1 MRKFKSSLIASII
14 IGNFIL
20 GGSCAFAVTSYSLE
34 AKGKNENAALGKL
47 KTSAIREELAKQLSR
62 EDLKKNA
69 RIINNEIFKNFDEY
83 VKVVGEPE
91 YVKDGNL
98 VIAKG
103 NLEVDN
109 EKIAKV
115 LSLPS
120 IVKDNPAEVKKET
133 AESQVSAKDSKVAES
148 AENKTDAVSESK
160 QDNNENS
167 AGGSAAVS
175 GKYEALR
182 QAGGTATPEQNENLR
197 KLLSVSSSK
206 IEDIKKLLDE
216 GADPNFTVE
225 AAYGRNKV
233 KYSVPYLY
241 KYLEW
246 NSAKPEVIK
255 LLIDYGAYYNWES
268 DDGMLSMASLFL
280 RKNKE
285 IRDYWLSLKPDLK
298 RLQLLNMWS
307 SNDSDR
313 RLYLLSDWMSMY
325 DKKDEEY
332 HLGIFNRLMDLG
344 LDPNEFNMIQN
355 SYISYLAYQKGG
367 AEYLKAVMNHGGDP
381 GLYKIF
387 ELSVL
392 YSLMRDNDP
401 ELLSLYISHGGK
413 IENQDCRSA
422 LDYYLTVKYQQQYR
436 NNSNGDRATEE
447 DKRKAAYSL
456 DFIKLLVGAGAS
468 YNYES
473 ESGKSSIAETIVKL
487 PVEIVEYWLSLNPD
501 IKSLKSYDSIKSK
514 MLNDWFYNKA
524 VKQPKHLELTEKL
537 IDLGCDPNG
546 ISLVRVVYEKGGI
559 DYVRLFVEKG
569 ADLNEK
575 RRDTPIVFDAFET
588 KDRELIKLFIDSKV
602 DINTANKYG
611 ESMLYAAVDEDKYDI
626 EMIKYLI
633 DLGADVN
640 FVRKSKGI
648 TVLMNA
654 VKDYSTVKEDVV
666 ELLLSRG
673 ANPNAVDGRNRTA
686 LIFAISEPKEPSL
699 RVIEKLLK
707 AGADVNL
714 KDQDGATSLSYA
726 IGRNNIELIKLL
738 QANGGDMALALSVTT
753 KIKEGKG
760 SDAKYV
766 EKSLKDILN
775 ETDKPEIQAM
785 KDYLKDYL

>member
-1 MRKFKSSLIASII
+1 
-14 IGNFIL
+14 
-20 GGSCAFAVTSYSLE
+20 
-34 AKGKNENAALGKL
+34 
-47 KTSAIREELAKQLSR
+47 
-62 EDLKKNA
+62 
-69 RIINNEIFKNFDEY
+69 
-83 VKVVGEPE
+83 
-91 YVKDGNL
+91 
-98 VIAKG
+98 
-103 NLEVDN
+103 
-109 EKIAKV
+109 
-115 LSLPS
+115 
-120 IVKDNPAEVKKET
+120 
-133 AESQVSAKDSKVAES
+133 
-148 AENKTDAVSESK
+148 
-160 QDNNENS
+160 
-167 AGGSAAVS
+167 
-175 GKYEALR
+175 
-182 QAGGTATPEQNENLR
+182 
-197 KLLSVSSSK
+197 
-206 IEDIKKLLDE
+206 
-216 GADPNFTVE
+216 
-225 AAYGRNKV
+225 
-233 KYSVPYLY
+233 
-241 KYLEW
+241 
-246 NSAKPEVIK
+246 
-255 LLIDYGAYYNWES
+255 
-268 DDGMLSMASLFL
+268 ML
-280 RKNKE
+280 
-285 IRDYWLSLKPDLK
+285 
-298 RLQLLNMWS
+298 
-307 SNDSDR
+307 
-313 RLYLLSDWMSMY
+313 
-325 DKKDEEY
+325 
-332 HLGIFNRLMDLG
+332 
-344 LDPNEFNMIQN
+344 
-355 SYISYLAYQKGG
+355 
-367 AEYLKAVMNHGGDP
+367 
-381 GLYKIF
+381 
-387 ELSVL
+387 
-392 YSLMRDNDP
+392 
-401 ELLSLYISHGGK
+401 
-413 IENQDCRSA
+413 
-422 LDYYLTVKYQQQYR
+422 
-436 NNSNGDRATEE
+436 
-447 DKRKAAYSL
+447 
-456 DFIKLLVGAGAS
+456 
-468 YNYES
+468 
-473 ESGKSSIAETIVKL
+473 
-487 PVEIVEYWLSLNPD
+487 
-501 IKSLKSYDSIKSK
+501 
-514 MLNDWFYNKA
+514 
-524 VKQPKHLELTEKL
+524 KQPKHLELTEKL

-738 QANGGDMALALSVTT
+738 QANGGDMALALSVST

-766 EKSLKDILN
+766 EKSLKDMLN